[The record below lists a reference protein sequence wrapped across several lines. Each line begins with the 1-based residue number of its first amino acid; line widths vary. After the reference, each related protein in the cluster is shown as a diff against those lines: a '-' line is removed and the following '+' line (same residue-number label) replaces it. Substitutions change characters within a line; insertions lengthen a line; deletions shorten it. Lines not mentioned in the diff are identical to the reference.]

1 MIRRI
6 TGGAAGA
13 GFLSVFA
20 VVCAYASALLPQPA
34 QAQEPA
40 NRAVLEEVVVTARKV
55 EESVQDVPI
64 AITAITEDLNQSS
77 IRNLEDLNGFAP
89 NVSIDTDG
97 SRSNGASITIRGISP
112 TRTDDNSFDAPVA
125 VMIDGIYLGSLAG
138 QVLENFDMERVEVLR
153 GPQGTLFGRNT
164 VGGVVHVIRSRPNG
178 ELDGRFKAT
187 AGEDGQREFRGVLN
201 FPILQDTLAGKVFL
215 TKLDLDGYYE
225 NITLGNDGPKKDYL
239 NYGLTL
245 LATPTDNF
253 EATLTVER
261 FDDDSQLNA
270 FQTNMN
276 FAPGVAAPPQDAR
289 EVDLSLGTTL
299 CAVYQAAIPGVC
311 RESLDIPNFSEND
324 TEQDAS
330 LETNAVTLNMSLNLN
345 DNLSVV
351 SVTGYRDQE
360 EYRISD
366 FDGSRAPFITIE
378 RWNDFDQFSQ
388 ELRLEGQWD
397 RASLVAG
404 YYYWNNE
411 FTQDWVTGGQF
422 WATLFG
428 GVAYTPALWQAC
440 QGTNGLDGLFAP
452 ISCDLG
458 LPNGVTPGADVTQI
472 LFETQE
478 TTANAFF
485 AQFEYDLTDRLA
497 VNAGLRWTKEEKDFM
512 AGQSYLSNV
521 ERQRLRN
528 FPGFADLSNSW
539 KETTFRFG
547 ATYRLNEE
555 AIVYASYS
563 EGFHSGGFFGV
574 NQNIRD
580 FERDQYDPEF
590 AKSWE
595 IGLKS
600 QLAGNRLRLN
610 AAYFNNDFS
619 NKQESF
625 VQFDPDT
632 RTVATVFENA
642 GSATYQG
649 IEAEAQFAAT
659 PNLLLFANIGW
670 LDAEYDDFVI
680 DVTPTDDIDN
690 PVNATFLKPRNAS
703 DYTLGLGFDFSQQI
717 GPGELQI
724 YAKYSIRDDYETN
737 VLNLP
742 VGRVDSSDTEDLSAA
757 ISYRVNN
764 LIFSVFGRN
773 LTDSAF
779 EVPTVL
785 GGNAETPS
793 QMAAG
798 PLFIPGTINR
808 PRSFGLE
815 LEYSFGA
822 NN

>member
-1 MIRRI
+1 MKLRFIC
-6 TGGAAGA
+6 GAIGA
-13 GFLSVFA
+13 GLIFGAPPALSA
-20 VVCAYASALLPQPA
+20 EQD
-34 QAQEPA
+34 
-40 NRAVLEEVVVTARKV
+40 NRAILEEVVVTARKV

-64 AITAITEDLNQSS
+64 AITAITQDLNQSS

-164 VGGVVHVIRSRPNG
+164 VGGVVHVIRSRPTG
-178 ELDGRFKAT
+178 ELGGRFKAT

-201 FPILQDTLAGKVFL
+201 FPLIEDKLAGKFFV
-215 TKLDLDGYYE
+215 TKLDLDGYLD
-225 NITLGNDGPKKDYL
+225 NITLDNDGPEKDYF

-253 EATLTVER
+253 EATLTVEK
-261 FDDDSQLNA
+261 FKDDSDLNA

-276 FAPGVAAPPQDAR
+276 FAPNVAPPPEDPR
-289 EVDLSLGTTL
+289 EVDLSLGTTT
-299 CAVYQAAIPGVC
+299 CAVFMASHPGVC
-311 RESLDIPNFSEND
+311 RTSLDVPNFSEND
-324 TEQDAS
+324 TRNVAS
-330 LETNAVTLNMSLNLN
+330 LDTDAITLNMSLNLN
-345 DNLSVV
+345 DNFSLV
-351 SVTGYRDQE
+351 SVTGYRDQT
-360 EYRISD
+360 EYRIYD

-378 RWNDFDQFSQ
+378 RDNEFDQFSQ

-404 YYYWNNE
+404 YYYWNSE
-411 FTQDWVTGGQF
+411 FTQDWVTGGRF

-428 GVAYTPALWQAC
+428 GVAYNPAVWQAC
-440 QGTNGLDGLFAP
+440 QGTNGLDGAFAP
-452 ISCDLG
+452 IACDLG
-458 LPNGVTPGADVTQI
+458 LPNGVEPGADVTQI

-485 AQFEYDLTDRLA
+485 AQFEYDLTDRFS
-497 VNAGLRWTKEEKDFM
+497 VNAGLRWTKEEKDFV

-521 ERQRLRN
+521 ERQNLRN
-528 FPGFADLSNSW
+528 FPGFADLKNDW

-547 ATYRLNEE
+547 GTYRINDD

-595 IGLKS
+595 LGLKS
-600 QLAGNRLRLN
+600 QLAGNRVRFN
-610 AAYFNNDFS
+610 AAYFHNDFS
-619 NKQESF
+619 DKQESF

-649 IEAEAQFAAT
+649 IEAEAQVAVTA
-659 PNLLLFANIGW
+659 NLLLFANLGW

-690 PVNATFLKPRNAS
+690 PVNATFLDPRNAS
-703 DYTLGLGFDFSQQI
+703 DFTLGFGFDFSQQI
-717 GPGELQI
+717 GPGELNV

-742 VGRVDSSDTEDLSAA
+742 VGRVDSSDTEDVSAA

-773 LTDSAF
+773 LTDSEF

-793 QMAAG
+793 RAAAG

-808 PRSFGLE
+808 PRQFGFE
-815 LEYSFGA
+815 IEYSFA
-822 NN
+822 NQ